1 MPSPRSR
8 LDAGTL
14 LLIMLAMMVAS
25 PASALDPEQGLRQY
39 GLDGWTSL
47 DGLPQNSIQAIHQ
60 TRDGY
65 LWFGT
70 QEGLVRFDGVRFTV
84 FDGGNTPAFV
94 HDDVQDLAETADG
107 SLWIATYGGGLLRR
121 HEGRFTSVA
130 GAAGA
135 DGADGLPATASVMAL
150 AVGPTGTLWI
160 GTLDAGLF
168 RWRDGR
174 LERVPVPADHAEAGI
189 LAVAEDLH
197 GTLWLGTH
205 QGLAR
210 CWEGRWGAV
219 PLPPTAG
226 HHSIWAL
233 HLDADGTLWTAAGS
247 LLLAWQGEGF
257 RAFPAP
263 VDRPWDYVCAILR
276 DAAGSLWLGTYNG
289 GLIRRRNDRFE
300 VLDQA
305 DGLGGDSVSA
315 LCQDREGSLWVGTFH
330 GGLNRL
336 HDTPFRAIDTAAGLP
351 GDHVRAALRA
361 RDGALWVGLD
371 SEGLVRRGADGG
383 QRQWRLAD
391 GLPGATVHALAEGPD
406 GSMWAG
412 TDRGLVHLT
421 AGGLAVLDTRHGL
434 SHDAVRG
441 LHVDREGRVWV
452 GTKGGGACVVDGDR
466 VEAFGPEAGLPS
478 TIVRWITE
486 DAAGRIWLGTE
497 SGVVRRDGEG
507 RFEPVAPG
515 QGLETCYVVSIYPD
529 DDGVVWLGTYGNGL
543 VRVEDDRVDIL
554 DTSDG
559 LFEDAIYAVVED
571 TRGRLWLPCNRGIFG
586 LGKDQI
592 AAYLA
597 GETRRLEPLVLG
609 PQHGM
614 PGTECNG
621 GSQPSSW
628 RDPDGQIAFA
638 TNGGL
643 AVFDPADVGL
653 CDRAPEVVIEEVIA
667 DHRLVAGS
675 DLQAIPPGRRDLE
688 IRYTGLHFHDPRG
701 IRFRYRL
708 EGYDADWVDAGPRR
722 RAYYTNLPPGHY
734 TFRVRA
740 ANSDGLWSEQPTAL
754 RFHLEPAF
762 HETGAFRSLVL
773 VAVMLGVLGVWRWR
787 EGEAARQRQALQ
799 VQVAEKT
806 RELAAAKE
814 AADAA
819 KEAADAA
826 NAAKSAFLAN
836 MSHEIRTPMNAV
848 IGMTDLLRDTPL
860 EPGQRESLEIVR
872 SSARGLLSLLND
884 ILDFSKIEAGKL
896 ELERTPF
903 EIREVLDDALR
914 TLVLRADEKG
924 LDLCGRVAP
933 DVPVML
939 GGDAMRLRQVLMN
952 LLGNAIKFTEEG
964 EVSVEVAAAARGD
977 HDLELSVAVRDTGI
991 GMTGEQQE
999 RIFAPFTQA
1008 DTSVTRRHGGTGLGL
1023 AISRRLVDLF
1033 GGRLAVDST
1042 PGLGTEFRFTAVLE
1056 RVLAADGQAEPGPE
1070 DRLAGRR
1077 VMVIDGNR
1085 RHGERLAEICR
1096 RWDMEPD
1103 LCTTTGGAQLRLEQG
1118 RRSGRPH
1125 DLVLC
1130 EYDPPGRCPGH
1141 LEGVDEGAA
1150 PAICVHA
1157 RFGQLSAAREA
1168 AAAGQPVILKPVKQA
1183 ELLSQLRGLL
1193 GAGSPDTR
1201 ACATPVAAPGDDGPV
1216 GAPRRLLVAED
1227 NPVNQVVIQ
1236 RLLAR
1241 DGHDVSLVAD
1251 GAAAVAALTAADAA
1265 FDLVLMDL
1273 QMPELDGL
1281 EATRSLR
1288 EHEDRTGCPRTPV
1301 IMLTACAMVGDRERC
1316 LAAGADDHV
1325 TKPVDIAELRRS
1337 MDRLV
1342 GADRRRDQRTSDSL
1356 PV

>member
-1 MPSPRSR
+1 MPSCRRRPS
-8 LDAGTL
+8 AGPYL
-14 LLIMLAMMVAS
+14 SIMLAILVAG
-25 PASALDPEQGLRQY
+25 PACALDPEQDLRQY
-39 GLDGWTSL
+39 GLDSWTSL

-107 SLWIATYGGGLLRR
+107 SLWIATYGGGLVRLDR
-121 HEGRFTSVA
+121 GRFTNVA
-130 GAAGA
+130 SEAIGGDLSTA
-135 DGADGLPATASVMAL
+135 ASVMTL

-174 LERVPVPADHAEAGI
+174 LERVPVPGDHADAGI
-189 LAVAEDLH
+189 LAVAEADD

-210 CWEGRWGAV
+210 CLQGRWEAV
-219 PLPPTAG
+219 PLPPLAS
-226 HHSIWAL
+226 HQSIWAL
-233 HLDADGTLWTAAGS
+233 HLDPDGTLWTAAGS
-247 LLLAWQGEGF
+247 LLLAWRGEHF
-257 RAFPAP
+257 RAHPAP
-263 VDRPWDYVCAILR
+263 AARPWDYVCDILR
-276 DAAGSLWLGTYNG
+276 DTDGDLWLGTYNG
-289 GLIRRRNDRFE
+289 GLVRWREGRFE
-300 VLDQA
+300 ALTHA
-305 DGLGGDSVSA
+305 GGLGGDSVSA
-315 LCQDREGSLWVGTFH
+315 LCQDQEGSLWVGTFH

-336 HDTPFRAIDTAAGLP
+336 HDTPFRAIDTQSGLP
-351 GDHVRAALRA
+351 GNHVRAAMRT

-371 SEGLVRRGADGG
+371 SEGLVRRGPDGA
-383 QRQWRLAD
+383 QRQWNLAD

-406 GSMWAG
+406 GSIWAG
-412 TDRGLVHLT
+412 TDRGLVRLT
-421 AGGLAVLDTRHGL
+421 VDGLEVLDTRHGL

-441 LHVDREGRVWV
+441 LLVDSRGEVWV
-452 GTKGGGACVVDGDR
+452 GTKGGGANRIVDGR
-466 VEAFGPEAGLPS
+466 ITVFGPEAGLPS

-497 SGVVRRDGEG
+497 SGVVRRGADG
-507 RFEPVAPG
+507 RFVPVAPG
-515 QGLETCYVVSIYPD
+515 QGLERCYVVSIYAD
-529 DDGVVWLGTYGNGL
+529 SEGVVWLGTYGNGL
-543 VRVEDDRVDIL
+543 VRVDGDRVDIL

-559 LFEDAIYAVVED
+559 LFEDAVYAVVED

-586 LGKDQI
+586 LAKDQI
-592 AAYLA
+592 RAYLA
-597 GETRRLEPLVLG
+597 GEVPRLEPLVLG

-628 RDPDGQIAFA
+628 RDPGGQIAFA

-643 AVFDPADVGL
+643 AVFDPAHVGF
-653 CDRAPEVVIEEVIA
+653 CERAPAVVVEEVFA
-667 DHRLVAGS
+667 DNRLVSG
-675 DLQAIPPGRRDLE
+675 DGLQTIAPGRRDLE

-708 EGYDADWVDAGPRR
+708 EGYDADWVDAGTRR

-734 TFRVRA
+734 TFRVMA
-740 ANSDGLWSEQPTAL
+740 ANSDGVWSEQATAL
-754 RFHLEPAF
+754 PLHLEPAF
-762 HETGAFRSLVL
+762 HETGAFRSLIL
-773 VAVMLGVLGVWRWR
+773 LAAVAGVLGVWRWR
-787 EGEAARQRQALQ
+787 EGEAARQRRALQ

-806 RELAAAKE
+806 RELA
-814 AADAA
+814 AA

-860 EPGQRESLEIVR
+860 QAGQRESLEIVR

-896 ELERTPF
+896 ELDRAAF
-903 EIREVLDDALR
+903 EVREVLDDALR
-914 TLVLRADEKG
+914 TLALRADEKN
-924 LDLCGRVAP
+924 LQLCGRVAA

-939 GGDAMRLRQVLMN
+939 HGDAMRLRQVLMN

-964 EVSVEVAAAARGD
+964 EVSVEVTAAPGD
-977 HDLELSVAVRDTGI
+977 GGRVELALAVRDTGI
-991 GMTGEQQE
+991 GMTAVQQE

-1023 AISRRLVDLF
+1023 AISRRLVELF
-1033 GGRLAVDST
+1033 GGSLAVDST
-1042 PGLGTEFRFTAVLE
+1042 PGVGTEFRFTALLE
-1056 RVLAADGQAEPGPE
+1056 PAAADGAQAEPGPD
-1070 DRLAGRR
+1070 DRLAGHR
-1077 VMVIDGNR
+1077 VLVVDGDR
-1085 RHGERLAEICR
+1085 RHGERLVEICR
-1096 RWDMEPD
+1096 RWGLEPE
-1103 LCTTTGGAQLRLEQG
+1103 LCTSTHLAQVRLDQG
-1118 RRSGRPH
+1118 RGGGHPH
-1125 DLVLC
+1125 HLVLC
-1130 EYDPPGRCPGH
+1130 EYAPPERSPH
-1141 LEGVDEGAA
+1141 ELAAAPDEGAT
-1150 PAICVHA
+1150 PALCVHA
-1157 RFGQLSAAREA
+1157 RFAHLSAARDHA
-1168 AAAGQPVILKPVKQA
+1168 RPGQPVLLKPIKQA
-1183 ELLSQLRGLL
+1183 ELLAQLRGLL
-1193 GAGSPDTR
+1193 GGEP
-1201 ACATPVAAPGDDGPV
+1201 AA
-1216 GAPRRLLVAED
+1216 GAPAPAADPTGSEGPYLAPLRILVAED
-1227 NPVNQVVIQ
+1227 NPVNQVVIE
-1236 RLLAR
+1236 RLLVR
-1241 DGHDVSLVAD
+1241 DGHTVIMTAD
-1251 GAAAVAALTAADAA
+1251 GAAAAAALTAAEAPC
-1265 FDLVLMDL
+1265 DLVLMDL

-1281 EATRSLR
+1281 EATRRLR
-1288 EHEDRTGCPRTPV
+1288 EHEDRTGRPRTPV

-1325 TKPVDIAELRRS
+1325 TKPVDIAELRRA
-1337 MDRLV
+1337 MDRLA
-1342 GADRRRDQRTSDSL
+1342 GPARRSDHRTRDSL